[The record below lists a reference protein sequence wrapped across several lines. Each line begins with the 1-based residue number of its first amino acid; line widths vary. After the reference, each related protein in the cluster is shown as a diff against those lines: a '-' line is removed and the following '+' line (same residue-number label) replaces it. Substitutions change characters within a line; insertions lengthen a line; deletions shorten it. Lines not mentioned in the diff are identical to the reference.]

1 MMLLESAQAFVI
13 LTLELVSL
21 LTTHSQCTT
30 EQIGQASRVLLIEQ
44 GRGVDLG
51 CSTVLA
57 QRANPCEQAARPA
70 CAHAYAYLDTIE

>member
-51 CSTVLA
+51 YST
-57 QRANPCEQAARPA
+57 RPRQQGQPVRT
-70 CAHAYAYLDTIE
+70 LMLI